1 MDNLHAEKFAIGGND
16 ATFSYDGSGINP
28 TEEVATPMEELS
40 DAQTFENEPID
51 KPQGEEAEISTETK
65 AELPNMDSDTDSDTD
80 GTFKNLLV
88 LGAVLFG
95 LFIYS
100 KKK

>member
-1 MDNLHAEKFAIGGND
+1 MDNLHAEKFTIGGNEPMYN
-16 ATFSYDGSGINP
+16 YDGSGINP
-28 TEEVATPMEELS
+28 TEEVSTPMEELS

-65 AELPNMDSDTDSDTD
+65 AELPTTDSETD